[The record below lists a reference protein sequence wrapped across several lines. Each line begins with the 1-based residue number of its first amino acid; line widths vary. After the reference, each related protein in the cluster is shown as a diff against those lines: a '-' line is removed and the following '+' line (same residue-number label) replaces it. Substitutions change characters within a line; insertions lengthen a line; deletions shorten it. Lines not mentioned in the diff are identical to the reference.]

1 MRKNPALA
9 DFRID
14 FAALAALIGLPKPVT
29 DSTMPAD
36 RPQSSTPLAE
46 ISHGPGAFE
55 QFLDKNQKLLVVFAI
70 LLVIA
75 AAGLVVY
82 RGVEKSRQQ
91 TAGAALYKAGELS
104 ELNEVIDDHAG
115 TRAAGSA
122 TILLADAQW
131 DDGRQDDAIATL
143 RGFIETH
150 PDHPA
155 LATARAS
162 LGSKLASQG
171 KSDAAA
177 TAFQQIVDDPR
188 SRYLAP
194 YALVSLGDIAKV
206 AGDADRAETLY
217 NRARADYPES
227 GFASTAGERL
237 AMLRAQMPVEVD
249 PPPAPEPVES
259 GTPATTGAG
268 IVPAIPPTIAA
279 PPQDQPAPEA
289 TQPAEQPAEQPIE
302 PAEQPI
308 EPAEQP
314 AEPAGE
320 SDADPNP

>member
-1 MRKNPALA
+1 MTAAPPNAKNPSLA

-14 FAALAALIGLPKPVT
+14 FAAVAALIGLPKPVT

-36 RPQSSTPLAE
+36 RPQSSAPLAE

-55 QFLDKNQKLLVVFAI
+55 QFLDRNQKLLVVFAI

-91 TAGAALYKAGELS
+91 TAGAALFNAGELA
-104 ELNEVIDDHAG
+104 ELNQVIDAHAG
-115 TRAAGSA
+115 THHPLVAETSWCAPLDGVA
-122 TILLADAQW
+122 VLADAQW
-131 DDGRQDDAIATL
+131 KDGRQDDAIATL
-143 RGFIETH
+143 RGFIEAQ

-227 GFASTAGERL
+227 GFASTAAERL
-237 AMLRAQMPVEVD
+237 AMLHAKMPTEVE
-249 PPPAPEPVES
+249 PPPAPEPAES
-259 GTPATTGAG
+259 ATPAVTPEG
-268 IVPAIPPTIAA
+268 IQPGIPPAIAA
-279 PPQDQPAPEA
+279 PPQDTPAPSPE
-289 TQPAEQPAEQPIE
+289 T
-302 PAEQPI
+302 
-308 EPAEQP
+308 
-314 AEPAGE
+314 GE
-320 SDADPNP
+320 SPGSAAPDDESGAAPQP